1 MFVILCCLFVVT
13 EREFCRLPLSPPF
26 CSVHSSP
33 GAHISVDGCTFF
45 LAVRPVYACFFN
57 DLLLLHIRGVHGQA
71 AGHMFYEPVHLDG
84 AENKRLIS
92 NTAFIDTTGD

>member
-1 MFVILCCLFVVT
+1 M
-13 EREFCRLPLSPPF
+13 
-26 CSVHSSP
+26 
-33 GAHISVDGCTFF
+33 
-45 LAVRPVYACFFN
+45 RPVYACFFN

-84 AENKRLIS
+84 AQNKRLIS